1 VPGTDGFCTPE
12 TPCLVQRL
20 ETGGPVIGIFTEV
33 HYEQGRLQLQ
43 PYDVLIAFTDGISE
57 AMTVDYEEWGE
68 EQLLASARMATHLSA
83 QEIVKAVIESADHF
97 TAGAAQNDDLT
108 LVVLKVL

>member
-1 VPGTDGFCTPE
+1 
-12 TPCLVQRL
+12 
-20 ETGGPVIGIFTEV
+20 
-33 HYEQGRLQLQ
+33 
-43 PYDVLIAFTDGISE
+43 
-57 AMTVDYEEWGE
+57 MTVDYEEWGE
-68 EQLLASARMATHLSA
+68 EQLLVSARMATHRSA